1 MMLIWMVTDGHGKL
15 MEEAQQRE
23 EWRHRAFQSVL
34 EIREEL
40 ENGDIDN
47 SVAVVR
53 LYVLSS
59 MCYMSV
65 KLVPTESI

>member
-53 LYVLSS
+53 LYALSS